1 MQWLI
6 FFRFS
11 DVKVAKLH
19 LEQLQ
24 YLTNFDAIEIKISN
38 FQFNTIVGDKKSN
51 FAKNFDVLLFV
62 CLYVEIIEKRI
73 PSPVKYDIGCQYLHI
88 LSKEEE
94 GRSFKIKDTTKLAT
108 TKGQH
113 F

>member
-1 MQWLI
+1 MKAGKKRAEKKTIWLQALNKSVQWLI

-62 CLYVEIIEKRI
+62 YTL
-73 PSPVKYDIGCQYLHI
+73 
-88 LSKEEE
+88 
-94 GRSFKIKDTTKLAT
+94 KLLKNEFPAP
-108 TKGQH
+108 
-113 F
+113 